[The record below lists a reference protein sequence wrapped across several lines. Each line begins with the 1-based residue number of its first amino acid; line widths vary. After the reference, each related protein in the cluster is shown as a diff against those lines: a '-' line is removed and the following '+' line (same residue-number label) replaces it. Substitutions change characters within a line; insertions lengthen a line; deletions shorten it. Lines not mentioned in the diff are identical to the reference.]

1 MQTTIGERAGEP
13 GTGPFVM
20 SEGGRGGGVPVLA
33 ARVDGGVDLQWGRGG
48 VGIRRYFYRRGF
60 VGIFYASYRSP
71 CEPSIIRHKFNHFF
85 CIEATTSKHPLMPSR

>member
-33 ARVDGGVDLQWGRGG
+33 ARVDGGVDWQWGKGG
-48 VGIRRYFYRRGF
+48 VGIRRYFMSSWLRRD
-60 VGIFYASYRSP
+60 ILRKLPKSMRAKYN
-71 CEPSIIRHKFNHFF
+71 K
-85 CIEATTSKHPLMPSR
+85 T